1 MAVKEVR
8 GKADDIDLIFTQN
21 SEGLWETTVPF
32 DSGERW
38 KYVVELY
45 AVDYAGNGSY
55 MTTVLFL
62 FDPAALCW
70 HMVPLESY
78 YAEVLPVVYT
88 LTTLE
93 GYCTVAAISLYT
105 AQSVSERYTLEEVY
119 PCRLGGNAYG

>member
-8 GKADDIDLIFTQN
+8 GKADDIDLIFMKN

-32 DSGERW
+32 DSTQRW

-45 AVDYAGNGSY
+45 AVDYAGNWAY

-78 YAEVLPVVYT
+78 YAEALPAVYT
-88 LTTLE
+88 LTKLE
-93 GYCTVAAISLYT
+93 GYSTVGAISVYS
-105 AQSVSERYTLEEVY
+105 AQLITEQYTLEEVY
-119 PCRLGGNAYG
+119 PCRLGGAYG